1 MAIKAVR
8 DNFVK
13 MLNSKSSGGTGA
25 KEALRNHAGNVFQHT
40 MYVKTSDM
48 KRLLLTELNR
58 VLTEE
63 NSARAAMF
71 SDAMSDATGGYNIF
85 GDDIKKSM
93 LTGSAGKEN
102 RKIPVNKKLM
112 EKCADAI
119 VKKRLMD
126 PSIYSR
132 TSSIQA
138 VKNIY
143 NTYVKTPNLGSGVK
157 IAAGSKIYDIS
168 VGDFVE
174 FDLQIGDINLTAKN
188 NVAGPEGKPIVQDEI
203 FGGNAEDR
211 GGKLINQIIKAVLF
225 DVFAEYRNDY
235 IQKVGRALKPG
246 VKGFSGTQAGSGG
259 KRASIGFNGF
269 LVAKTHGVTDEP
281 TYAVS
286 RGGSKEKTTIAG
298 LTAAKHSEQ
307 MKEMGRRTDLSK
319 FGAKGKSLAN
329 SVTERLSGLLEKE
342 YKLGHF
348 RSGKRNK
355 DGTYELD
362 KSIEVSLE
370 LSGDQKKMRH
380 FDADGMQDYLKAHEA
395 VMVKELQRWY
405 GNHIKDLAGSN
416 SLAQDILICGADTLQ
431 NVLTKSGKFDK
442 RKVKT
447 TKSGG
452 LDLRYKENRVLA
464 AQVKKAI
471 KSRAEEIR
479 YKVPGKPVKKRKGS
493 PGGSNRVA
501 TPNIRNDRGPDPVK
515 TAPQHV
521 TSSPLAL
528 ASLIEDAL
536 PKVVKSN
543 MGVPALVNRTG
554 RFAESAEVRNVT
566 MGPRGA
572 TVAEYTYQK
581 NPYQTFEPGFEQ
593 GSTYRDPRKII
604 GQSIRQ
610 IAQGIMKDKFIR
622 TRRV

>member
-13 MLNSKSSGGTGA
+13 MLKSSHGA
-25 KEALRNHAGNVFQHT
+25 SSALRTHAGNVFKHT

-48 KRLLLTELNR
+48 ERLLKRELNR
-58 VLTEE
+58 VLREE
-63 NSARAAMF
+63 NKARQMYYA
-71 SDAMSDATGGYNIF
+71 DAVKSQKGNIF
-85 GDDIKKSM
+85 QGSIKKAM
-93 LTGSAGKEN
+93 MGGTAGQFN
-102 RKIPVNKKLM
+102 RDIPINKQEI
-112 EKCADAI
+112 EKCAKAI
-119 VKKRLMD
+119 IDKRLMD
-126 PSIYSR
+126 PKTYGPNSHITNVSNAYK
-132 TSSIQA
+132 Q
-138 VKNIY
+138 
-143 NTYVKTPNLGSGVK
+143 YVKMPNLDKGVT
-157 IAAGSKIYDIS
+157 IAAGKGIYDIK
-168 VGDFVE
+168 VGDYVE
-174 FDLQIGDINLTAKN
+174 FDLEIGDINISTKTGGIA
-188 NVAGPEGKPIVQDEI
+188 VQDEI
-203 FGGNAEDR
+203 FGGDAEDR
-211 GGKLINQIIKAVLF
+211 SGKLINIVIKFVLF

-235 IQKVGRALKPG
+235 IAKMGRALKPG
-246 VKGFSGTQAGSGG
+246 KGLGGVGGTQAGVGG
-259 KRASIGFNGF
+259 AKADIGFNGF
-269 LVAKTHGVTDEP
+269 LVAKTHGVTDQP
-281 TYAVS
+281 NYTVAK
-286 RGGSKEKTTIAG
+286 GGTKETTTIAG
-298 LTAAKHSEQ
+298 LTAAKHEEQ

-319 FGAKGKSLAN
+319 FGAKGKSL
-329 SVTERLSGLLEKE
+329 SSSITERLSGLLEKE
-342 YKLGHF
+342 YKLSHF
-348 RSGKRNK
+348 RSGRKKK

-370 LSGDQKKMRH
+370 LSGDQSKMKH
-380 FDADGMQDYLKAHEA
+380 FDADGIQEYLEAHEA
-395 VMVKELQRWY
+395 LMVQELQRWY
-405 GNHIKDLAGSN
+405 GKHIKDLAGSN
-416 SLAQDILICGADTLQ
+416 SLAEDILICGADTLQ
-431 NVLTKSGKFDK
+431 NVLTKAGKFDK

-452 LDLRYKENRVLA
+452 LDLRFKENRALV
-464 AQVKKAI
+464 AQVQKAI
-471 KSRAEEIR
+471 KSRNEDIR
-479 YKVPGKPVKKRKGS
+479 YKVPGRPVKKRKGT
-493 PGGSNRVA
+493 GKGSNKV
-501 TPNIRNDRGPDPVK
+501 PNPSIRNDRGPDPVK

-536 PKVVKSN
+536 PRVIKSN

>member
-8 DNFVK
+8 DNFVQ
-13 MLNSKSSGGTGA
+13 MLKSSHGA
-25 KEALRNHAGNVFQHT
+25 SSALRTYAGNVFKHT

-48 KRLLLTELNR
+48 ERLLKRELNR
-58 VLTEE
+58 VLREE
-63 NSARAAMF
+63 NKARQMYYA
-71 SDAMSDATGGYNIF
+71 DAVKSQKGNIF
-85 GDDIKKSM
+85 QGSIKKAM
-93 LTGSAGKEN
+93 MGGTAGQFN
-102 RKIPVNKKLM
+102 RDIPINKQEI
-112 EKCADAI
+112 EKCAKAI
-119 VKKRLMD
+119 IAKRLM
-126 PSIYSR
+126 
-132 TSSIQA
+132 
-138 VKNIY
+138 
-143 NTYVKTPNLGSGVK
+143 NTKTYGPNSHIANVSNAYKQYVKMPNLDKGVT
-157 IAAGSKIYDIS
+157 IAAGKGIYDIT
-168 VGDFVE
+168 VGDYVE
-174 FDLQIGDINLTAKN
+174 FDLEIGDINISTKT
-188 NVAGPEGKPIVQDEI
+188 GGISVQDEI
-203 FGGNAEDR
+203 FGGDAEDR
-211 GGKLINQIIKAVLF
+211 SGKLINIVIKFVLF

-235 IQKVGRALKPG
+235 IAKMGRALKPG
-246 VKGFSGTQAGSGG
+246 KGLGGVGGTMMGAGGA
-259 KRASIGFNGF
+259 KANIGFNGF
-269 LVAKTHGVTDEP
+269 LVAKTHGVTDQP
-281 TYAVS
+281 NYTVAK
-286 RGGSKEKTTIAG
+286 GGTKETTTIAG
-298 LTAAKHSEQ
+298 LTAAKHEEQ

-319 FGAKGKSLAN
+319 FGAKGKSLSN
-329 SVTERLSGLLEKE
+329 SITERLSGLLEKE
-342 YKLGHF
+342 YKLSHF
-348 RSGKRNK
+348 RSGRKKK

-370 LSGDQKKMRH
+370 LSGDQSKMKH
-380 FDADGMQDYLKAHEA
+380 FDADGIQEYLEAHEA
-395 VMVKELQRWY
+395 LLVQELQRWY
-405 GNHIKDLAGSN
+405 GKHIKDLAGSN

-471 KSRAEEIR
+471 KSRAEKIR
-479 YKVPGKPVKKRKGS
+479 YKAPGKTVKKRKGT
-493 PGGSNRVA
+493 GKGSNKI
-501 TPNIRNDRGPDPVK
+501 PNPSIRNDRGPDPVK

-528 ASLIEDAL
+528 ANLIEDAL
-536 PKVVKSN
+536 PRVIKSN